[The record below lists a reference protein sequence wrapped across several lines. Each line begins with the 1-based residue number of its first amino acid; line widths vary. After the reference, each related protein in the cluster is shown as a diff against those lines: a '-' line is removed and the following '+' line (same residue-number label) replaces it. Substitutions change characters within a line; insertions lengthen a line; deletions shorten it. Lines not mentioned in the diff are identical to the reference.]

1 MQIGDKMNEQKQK
14 KITERYERV
23 LANLKLVEE
32 LRREIEKELKEIL
45 RKGDKK

>member
-1 MQIGDKMNEQKQK
+1 VINMDEQKQK

-23 LANLKLVEE
+23 LANMKLVKE